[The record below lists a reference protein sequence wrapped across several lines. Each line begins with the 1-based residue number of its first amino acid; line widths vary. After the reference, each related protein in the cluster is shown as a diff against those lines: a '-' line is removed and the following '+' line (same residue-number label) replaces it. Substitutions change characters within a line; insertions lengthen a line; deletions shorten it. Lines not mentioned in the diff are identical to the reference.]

1 MRKAEFY
8 NILKTKT
15 QQRNVKFAYIA
26 TKISSKKR
34 ATKTLAIKNTSILKT
49 LQKNLS
55 LIFGSKDL
63 SVVAFII
70 AILTII
76 IIPLPSGILD
86 FMLSISLALSILIIL
101 IGLYI
106 QKPTDFSAF
115 PTLLLIVTL
124 YRLALNVATTRM
136 ILSEGHNGADAV
148 SSIITAFGNFVVG
161 GNYVIGII
169 IFSILVLVNLM
180 VVTNGST
187 RVTEVRARFTLDAMP
202 GKQMAIDADMNA
214 GLINEQEAKRRREA
228 LAQEADFYGS
238 MDGASK
244 FVKGDAIAG
253 IIITLINIAGGFLIG
268 VFDHGM
274 SISDSASTFTILTIG
289 DGLVGQIP
297 ALIIS
302 TATGIIITR
311 TTQTEGENFAKD
323 LIAQL
328 INNQKIITMLGSIL
342 FLGALIPGFPHT
354 SLFFMSLVFF
364 FIAYLMGE
372 GEKKSIFATLQQFFK
387 KSQGEEKTS
396 KLPDINSHIASSK
409 PQKSDEEIEK
419 EEEAI
424 INDVLKVEILE
435 LYLGYQLI
443 KLADVKQ
450 NGDLIER
457 IRGIRKKIASHFGFL
472 VPKIRIKDNLQLSP
486 THYEFLLKGVK
497 IGEGE
502 VMPDHF
508 LAMET
513 GYIGTP
519 IDGIATKEPA
529 FGMDALWI
537 EAKDKEEAILQGY
550 TVIDPSTVISTHIS
564 ELIKQYAPE
573 FITKDEV
580 KKLLSRL
587 SESYPAIIEEANK
600 IPTGTIRQ
608 VLQELL
614 KEKIPIKDML
624 TILETITDL
633 AGAVQNNVSILVE
646 QVRSRLARTITNI
659 FKSDDGNL
667 KLLIFSNETEGILMS
682 KIKDQ
687 NSTPMLLLTIDE
699 TQKLKTSIEEHMIK
713 VMQSGISPVIFLV
726 DSKLRRPLYDKM
738 EQFKIEIVVLSH
750 TELDPNVNFEI
761 LDKPIEI
768 DFKG

>member
-1 MRKAEFY
+1 MASSNTEIFKKLQNNLQQGLGR
-8 NILKTKT
+8 IL
-15 QQRNVKFAYIA
+15 A
-26 TKISSKKR
+26 
-34 ATKTLAIKNTSILKT
+34 
-49 LQKNLS
+49 
-55 LIFGSKDL
+55 SKDL
-63 SVVAFII
+63 SVVFFVI

-76 IIPLPSGILD
+76 IVPLPSGILD
-86 FMLSISLALSILIIL
+86 FMLSISMALSILIIL

-136 ILSEGHNGADAV
+136 ILSEGHNGAESV

-169 IFSILVLVNLM
+169 IFCILVLVNLM

-214 GLINEQEAKRRREA
+214 GLINEQEAKKRREA
-228 LAQEADFYGS
+228 LAQEADFYGA

-253 IIITLINIAGGFLIG
+253 IIITLVNIVGGFLIG
-268 VFDHGM
+268 VFQHGM
-274 SISDSASTFTILTIG
+274 SVAESASTFTILTIG

-311 TTQTEGENFAKD
+311 TTQTEGEIFAKD
-323 LIAQL
+323 LVTQL
-328 INNQKIITMLGSIL
+328 INNQKIVTLLGAIL
-342 FLGALIPGFPHT
+342 FLGALIPGFPKL
-354 SLFFMSLVFF
+354 SLFFISFVFF
-364 FIAYLMGE
+364 GIAYLMGE
-372 GEKKSIFATLQQFFK
+372 GEKKSIFSSLKHFFNK
-387 KSQGEEKTS
+387 NDQTS
-396 KLPDINSHIASSK
+396 KTENPHDFTSHIAPPK
-409 PQKSDEEIEK
+409 PQKTEEEIEK
-419 EEEAI
+419 EEEVI
-424 INDVLKVEILE
+424 INDVLKVEVLE

-443 KLADVKQ
+443 KLADIKQ

-457 IRGIRKKIASHFGFL
+457 IRGIRKKIAGDFGFL
-472 VPKIRIKDNLQLSP
+472 VPKIRIKDNLQLAP

-508 LAMET
+508 LAMDT
-513 GYIGTP
+513 GYVGTP
-519 IDGIATKEPA
+519 IEGIPTKEPA

-537 EAKDKEEAILQGY
+537 EAKDKEEAIIQGY
-550 TVIDPSTVISTHIS
+550 TIIDPSTVISTHIS

-580 KKLLSRL
+580 KKLLARL
-587 SESYPAIIEEANK
+587 NDHYPAIIEEANK

-614 KEKIPIKDML
+614 KEKIPIRDML

-633 AGAVQNNVSILVE
+633 ASAVQNNVPILVE
-646 QVRSRLARTITNI
+646 QVRSRLSRSISNL

-667 KLLIFSNETEGILMS
+667 KLLIFSNETEAALIS

-687 NSTPMLLLTIDE
+687 GSAPMLLLTINE
-699 TQKLKTSIEEHMIK
+699 TQKLKEAIEESMIK
-713 VMQSGISPVIFLV
+713 VMQNGISPVIFLV

-738 EQFKIEIVVLSH
+738 EQFKIEITVLSH

-768 DFKG
+768 NF